1 MACRVCRLPAMFPA
15 HALWQSAGPMHP
27 EACGYSAEPATTPVE
42 LLGGSTIYGN
52 ITTANGR
59 GSPEPPRLA
68 SPESMAFK
76 ERLRRAMGP
85 ALGKKRSVGLTRP
98 AISCF
103 LGGTGWVPPRRRGW
117 LKTSG

>member
-1 MACRVCRLPAMFPA
+1 MACRVCRLPAIFPA
-15 HALWQSAGPMHP
+15 PARGQSAGPMHP
-27 EACGYSAEPATTPVE
+27 VAYGYSAEPATTPVE

-85 ALGKKRSVGLTRP
+85 ARGKKRSVGLTRP
-98 AISCF
+98 AISGF
-103 LGGTGWVPPRRRGW
+103 LAATVWIPPRRRVY
-117 LKTSG
+117 